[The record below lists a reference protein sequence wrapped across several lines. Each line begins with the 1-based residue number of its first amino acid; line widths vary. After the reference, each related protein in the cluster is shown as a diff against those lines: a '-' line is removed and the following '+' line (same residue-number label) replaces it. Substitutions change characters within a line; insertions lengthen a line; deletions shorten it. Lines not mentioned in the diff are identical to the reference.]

1 MSTESLTQRWLRQ
14 NVISYT
20 QKDRVFLDFDTALV
34 RFTSLR
40 PKSDVYTYDDG
51 RTQLLLCLHGLLP
64 ISFGGASYNIPIAVW
79 VTKEYPRQPP
89 IVYVVPTQDMLV
101 SPSKHV
107 DVSGR
112 CKVEYIQHW
121 EKKSEACNLSALLE
135 ALQQEFSRV
144 PPVRAKPKTT
154 AVPSPSPSPL
164 QGPSLLS
171 PSSLARVALGDDRPA
186 LPPKPS
192 PSPHSLLSPKPVI
205 TAPIASPQYSSTA
218 RLLNRPPPAL
228 PPTQSPQ
235 FTGPPIY
242 SRPFSYQHTFN
253 DGTVLQPPVIPPRD
267 PALIPDHDSRWSA
280 PLAGPAISGQLDQSR
295 APNTPSPPVTSQY
308 PQGPLPHPL
317 NSWHRPTPNLLDE
330 ETADSSLPVPQLP
343 TTAPPRPPNPELLRL
358 HAQVHDKI
366 ASELASL
373 SQVMLLDAERLR
385 AQQTDLLAG
394 EPAIR
399 DEMARLKAVRDVCNN
414 VSSRLR
420 NTIDQGERNIAELR
434 RKGDPEV
441 DELICS
447 TSIVHNQLIN
457 LVADDN
463 AIEDTIY
470 HLHRALNTGRIDLE
484 RFLRS
489 TRVLA
494 EEQFAKRA
502 LMEKIQQGI
511 TT

>member
-1 MSTESLTQRWLRQ
+1 
-14 NVISYT
+14 
-20 QKDRVFLDFDTALV
+20 
-34 RFTSLR
+34 
-40 PKSDVYTYDDG
+40 
-51 RTQLLLCLHGLLP
+51 
-64 ISFGGASYNIPIAVW
+64 
-79 VTKEYPRQPP
+79 
-89 IVYVVPTQDMLV
+89 
-101 SPSKHV
+101 
-107 DVSGR
+107 
-112 CKVEYIQHW
+112 
-121 EKKSEACNLSALLE
+121 
-135 ALQQEFSRV
+135 
-144 PPVRAKPKTT
+144 
-154 AVPSPSPSPL
+154 
-164 QGPSLLS
+164 
-171 PSSLARVALGDDRPA
+171 
-186 LPPKPS
+186 
-192 PSPHSLLSPKPVI
+192 
-205 TAPIASPQYSSTA
+205 
-218 RLLNRPPPAL
+218 
-228 PPTQSPQ
+228 
-235 FTGPPIY
+235 
-242 SRPFSYQHTFN
+242 
-253 DGTVLQPPVIPPRD
+253 VLQPPVIPPRD

-447 TSIVHNQLIN
+447 TSIVHNQYGILLFVN
-457 LVADDN
+457 VTGTTDRREYQADQ
-463 AIEDTIY
+463 
-470 HLHRALNTGRIDLE
+470 LGC
-484 RFLRS
+484 
-489 TRVLA
+489 
-494 EEQFAKRA
+494 
-502 LMEKIQQGI
+502 
-511 TT
+511 